1 MPKPSP
7 PTNKMTE
14 KQKEAM
20 QTRKAVKEGSLSN
33 KELKKLV
40 LYTLTSESKGQ
51 TKKRKSRK
59 SKKSR
64 KPRKSKRTN
73 RRSKKR

>member
-1 MPKPSP
+1 
-7 PTNKMTE
+7 
-14 KQKEAM
+14 QKVAM
-20 QTRKAVKEGSLSN
+20 ETRKAVKEGSLSD

-40 LYTLTSESKGQ
+40 LYTLTSESGKGQ